1 MNNHDKLIKQIFFTD
16 QFKINNSNNIKYK
29 KNKNTKYNNICK
41 YLSTRYC
48 DSKSE
53 KETLY
58 RILYGIEIRPVCK
71 ICGNEVKFNGRNG
84 VMFLSHC
91 SNKCKKLD
99 KDVNYKW
106 KMSCGSKGTNRIKA
120 KATMIERYGHE
131 NPYQIP
137 SVIAYIKN
145 VNEQKRNESIAKR
158 KQTCLSRYGVDS
170 YMKTNEFQKR
180 RIETSLKKYGTTFPI
195 QSDIVKQKYDWK
207 SICEKINN
215 KKIENK
221 SFNTSN
227 DEDIAYDFIK
237 TKYEDVQRQYKCDKY
252 PYLCDFYIPSIDAYI
267 ECQFGWQ
274 HGNHPFDNNDIND
287 INELNRMASKKSKYY
302 DNVIYNWSI
311 RDVEK
316 RKTAQCNGLNYIEF
330 WSLNDLLTW
339 LSLPLYIHYD
349 WKRIKKEFRYYQ
361 EKEGNL
367 NGSTSF
373 NYIIKYYQQNTFY
386 KKENELISNSLIRE
400 KIIANR
406 CKYLNKSRMELTTD
420 DLLLGFKRSGLYVGY
435 SHFNPLILKY
445 FIKKYDVKKCYD
457 PCGGWGHRL
466 LGACNLEKYIYN
478 DLSQSTYNNIKRIIH
493 DLKIKNV
500 VAYNNDA
507 RNFIPNENFDAMFTC
522 PPYYNLESYEC
533 GDFES
538 YEEYEKFIESLFDVF
553 YSKESCKIFG
563 IVIREDYLN
572 EKFKNKCIES
582 FTINN
587 KNSKH
592 LTSTANH
599 INKEKLYIFI
609 K

>member
-1 MNNHDKLIKQIFFTD
+1 
-16 QFKINNSNNIKYK
+16 
-29 KNKNTKYNNICK
+29 
-41 YLSTRYC
+41 
-48 DSKSE
+48 
-53 KETLY
+53 
-58 RILYGIEIRPVCK
+58 
-71 ICGNEVKFNGRNG
+71 
-84 VMFLSHC
+84 
-91 SNKCKKLD
+91 
-99 KDVNYKW
+99 
-106 KMSCGSKGTNRIKA
+106 MSCGSKGTNRIKA

-195 QSDIVKQKYDWK
+195 QSDVVKQKYDWK

-330 WSLNDLLTW
+330 WSLKDVLTW

-367 NGSTSF
+367 SGSTSF

-435 SHFNPLILKY
+435 SHFNPLIFKY
-445 FIKKYDVKKCYD
+445 FIEKYDIKKCYD

-478 DLSQSTYNNIKRIIH
+478 DLSQSTYNNVKRIIH

-538 YEEYEKFIESLFDVF
+538 YEEYEKFIESLFNVF

-592 LTSTANH
+592 LTSTTNH
-599 INKEKLYIFI
+599 INKEKLYIFR

>member
-29 KNKNTKYNNICK
+29 KNKNIKYNNICK

-84 VMFLSHC
+84 VIFLSHC

-137 SVIAYIKN
+137 SVIEYIKN

-302 DNVIYNWSI
+302 DNVIDNWSI

-330 WSLNDLLTW
+330 WSLKDVLTW

-349 WKRIKKEFRYYQ
+349 WKRIKKEFKYYQ

-435 SHFNPLILKY
+435 SHFNPLIFKY
-445 FIKKYDVKKCYD
+445 FIEKYDIKKCYD

-478 DLSQSTYNNIKRIIH
+478 DLSQSTYNNVKRIIH

-500 VAYNNDA
+500 VTYNNDA
-507 RNFIPNENFDAMFTC
+507 QNFIPNENFDSMFTC

-538 YEEYEKFIESLFDVF
+538 YEEYEKFIESLFNVF

-592 LTSTANH
+592 LTSTTNH